1 MHEADRFSRHPNF
14 SIPRAW
20 PEICRLSVSEVWT
33 QEMPCL
39 ALLTTSTRIM
49 RIHAHPGRS
58 PDRLQELHTLSNCRP
73 LQIDVH
79 CRQCLRFAY
88 SYFQFGRI
96 VYHHCMLTYMCLGC

>member
-39 ALLTTSTRIM
+39 ALLTTSTLIM

-58 PDRLQELHTLSNCRP
+58 PDRLQDLHTLSNCRP
-73 LQIDVH
+73 LQIVVH
-79 CRQCLRFAY
+79 CPQCLRFAHRY
-88 SYFQFGRI
+88 SQLVRI
-96 VYHHCMLTYMCLGC
+96 VCRQAMLAAK